1 MMDARHNVPDAPH
14 TPPGIGILPQ
24 KLSDRLAEVLRRA
37 LLSTGGSG
45 AAIAL
50 LHKDGMV
57 TCARAGCAPD
67 LGTRV
72 NIHGSLAGLCVRT
85 GRTVQSDDLQTDPRA
100 NGAAWRTLNVS
111 SMVVTPVRK
120 GDATVG
126 ILAVFSDK
134 RRAFLSS
141 HGVALEMLALALGP
155 TPANYCPPPPQIRR
169 TPVTKPLGAA
179 SEPVRKTQL
188 APDTTPVRPPVAA
201 APTEPLPVAPTLPH
215 AAAHKLPQA
224 PEISSVRLPVA
235 AAPTE
240 PLPVAPSLPRAAA
253 HKLPQAPEISSVRL
267 PAVAVPSEPVVVA
280 RTPSSSAATK
290 NVAPVAP
297 SLKSTPSRQKS
308 VEAPRILRFRKSER
322 MLHWSIAIPFLVCF
336 ASALILMIFYNPH
349 PQRSYRLVFSLL
361 HRISGACLMVF
372 PALTALRNRN
382 DHRIHLYN
390 IKQAFGWV
398 ADDVKWLFLMG
409 AAALSSKVTLP
420 EQGKF
425 NAAEKLNFIMV
436 LCTYPLFIATGIILW
451 GLRVPVAAWMLHVGM
466 AGIAAPLV
474 LGHIFMATINP
485 ETRVGLSGMLTG
497 YVDRHWARHHYTRW
511 YREQFESGHAQDK
524 HHGEKL
530 TRRRPLAQCPSEV
543 EG

>member
-1 MMDARHNVPDAPH
+1 MDARHNVLDAPH
-14 TPPGIGILPQ
+14 TQLGTGILQQ
-24 KLSDRLAEVLRRA
+24 KLSDRLAGVLRRA

-50 LHKDGMV
+50 MHKDGMV

-67 LGTRV
+67 LGTPV

-85 GRTVQSDDLQTDPRA
+85 GRTLQSDHLQTDPRA
-100 NGAAWRTLNVS
+100 NGAAWRALNVS

-134 RRAFLSS
+134 HRAFLPS
-141 HGVALEMLALALGP
+141 HGVALEILALALGP
-155 TPANYCPPPPQIRR
+155 TPAANYCPPPPQIRR
-169 TPVTKPLGAA
+169 TSGWERVGEPPEPLHKN
-179 SEPVRKTQL
+179 PL
-188 APDTTPVRPPVAA
+188 APDTT
-201 APTEPLPVAPTLPH
+201 
-215 AAAHKLPQA
+215 
-224 PEISSVRLPVA
+224 SVRLPVA
-235 AAPTE
+235 VVPTE
-240 PLPVAPSLPRAAA
+240 PVPVAPSLPRAAA
-253 HKLPQAPEISSVRL
+253 HKLPRALEISSVRL
-267 PAVAVPSEPVVVA
+267 PVAAVPYN
-280 RTPSSSAATK
+280 PSPAAQTSPSSAATK
-290 NVAPVAP
+290 NVDAVAP
-297 SLKSTPSRQKS
+297 SLQSAPSRKN
-308 VEAPRILRFRKSER
+308 VEAPHILRFRKSER

-336 ASALILMIFYNPH
+336 ASALILVIFYNPH
-349 PQRSYRLVFSLL
+349 PQRAYRLVFSLL
-361 HRISGACLMVF
+361 HRISGACLVVF

-398 ADDVKWLFLMG
+398 PDDVKWLFLMG
-409 AAALSSKVTLP
+409 AAALSSKVALP

-451 GLRVPVAAWMLHVGM
+451 GLRVPLAAWMLHVGM
-466 AGIAAPLV
+466 AAIAAPLV

-497 YVDRHWARHHYTRW
+497 YVDRHWARHHYARW
-511 YREQFESGHAQDK
+511 YREQFEPGHARDNQ
-524 HHGEKL
+524 HGEKL
-530 TRRRPLAQCPSEV
+530 TRRQPLAQCPSEA

>member
-1 MMDARHNVPDAPH
+1 MIDARHNVPGAPYAQLG
-14 TPPGIGILPQ
+14 TVILPQ

-37 LLSTGGSG
+37 LLSTGASG

-50 LHKDGMV
+50 MHKDRMV

-67 LGTRV
+67 LGTPV
-72 NIHGSLAGLCVRT
+72 KIHGSLAGLCVRT
-85 GRTVQSDDLQTDPRA
+85 GQTVQSDHLQTDPRA
-100 NGAAWRTLNVS
+100 NGAAWRALNVS

-134 RRAFLSS
+134 HRAFLPS
-141 HGVALEMLALALGP
+141 HAVALEMLAIALGP
-155 TPANYCPPPPQIRR
+155 TPANCCPPPPQIRR
-169 TPVTKPLGAA
+169 TSGTEHIDELPEPLHKPPQARDTTSVRLPVT
-179 SEPVRKTQL
+179 
-188 APDTTPVRPPVAA
+188 A
-201 APTEPLPVAPTLPH
+201 APTEPAPAAPSVTRS
-215 AAAHKLPQA
+215 AAHKLPEAAEQ
-224 PEISSVRLPVA
+224 SSVLPVA
-235 AAPTE
+235 VVRSE
-240 PLPVAPSLPRAAA
+240 PSPVAPSLPRAAA
-253 HKLPQAPEISSVRL
+253 HKPPQAPEISSARL
-267 PAVAVPSEPVVVA
+267 PVAALPY
-280 RTPSSSAATK
+280 TPSPGAKISPSSAATK
-290 NVAPVAP
+290 KVDRFAPGLQSA
-297 SLKSTPSRQKS
+297 PSRQN
-308 VEAPRILRFRKSER
+308 VEAPRVLRFRKSER

-336 ASALILMIFYNPH
+336 VSALILMIFYNPH

-361 HRISGACLMVF
+361 HRISGACLVFF

-409 AAALSSKVTLP
+409 AAAVSSKVTLP

-425 NAAEKLNFIMV
+425 NAAEKLNFMMV

-451 GLRVPVAAWMLHVGM
+451 GLGIPLAAWMLHVGM
-466 AGIAAPLV
+466 AAMAAPLV

-497 YVDRHWARHHYTRW
+497 YVDRHWAKHHYTRW
-511 YREQFESGHAQDK
+511 YREQFEPGQARDN

-530 TRRRPLAQCPSEV
+530 TRRRPLAQCPSEA

>member
-1 MMDARHNVPDAPH
+1 MIDARHNVPGAPYAQH
-14 TPPGIGILPQ
+14 GTLILPQ
-24 KLSDRLAEVLRRA
+24 KLSDRLEEVLRRA
-37 LLSTGGSG
+37 LLSTGGNG

-50 LHKDGMV
+50 MHRDRMV
-57 TCARAGCAPD
+57 TCASAGCAPD
-67 LGTRV
+67 LGTPV

-85 GRTVQSDDLQTDPRA
+85 GQTVQSDDLQTDPRA
-100 NGAAWRTLNVS
+100 NGAAWRALNVS

-134 RRAFLSS
+134 HRAFLPS
-141 HGVALEMLALALGP
+141 HAVALEMVAIALGP
-155 TPANYCPPPPQIRR
+155 APANYCPPPPQIRR
-169 TPVTKPLGAA
+169 TSGTERVGELLEPLHKPPQA
-179 SEPVRKTQL
+179 R
-188 APDTTPVRPPVAA
+188 DTTSVRLPAVVV
-201 APTEPLPVAPTLPH
+201 PTEPVPVAPSLPR
-215 AAAHKLPQA
+215 AVVHKLPQT
-224 PEISSVRLPVA
+224 PEISSVRLPVT

-240 PLPVAPSLPRAAA
+240 PVPVAPSLPRAAA
-253 HKLPQAPEISSVRL
+253 QKLPQAPEISSARL
-267 PAVAVPSEPVVVA
+267 PVAAVPYNPSPVA
-280 RTPSSSAATK
+280 KISPSSTATE
-290 NVAPVAP
+290 NVDRIAPGLLSAP
-297 SLKSTPSRQKS
+297 SRKS
-308 VEAPRILRFRKSER
+308 VETRHILRFRRSER

-361 HRISGACLMVF
+361 HRISGACLMIF

-409 AAALSSKVTLP
+409 AAAVSSKVTLP

-425 NAAEKLNFIMV
+425 NAAEKLNFMMV

-466 AGIAAPLV
+466 AAMAAPLV

-497 YVDRHWARHHYTRW
+497 YVDRHWAKHHYTRW
-511 YREQFESGHAQDK
+511 YREQFESGHARDN
-524 HHGEKL
+524 HHEEKL
-530 TRRRPLAQCPSEV
+530 TRRPLVRRPSES